1 MELVEIL
8 YRIMYK
14 NMPSV
19 LLGGSLG
26 GLTGRTPLGQ
36 PDPETRTGRTT
47 PKILTRKPGSD
58 GQQPPRAGS
67 TLSKTKSN
75 NYVNNIIN
83 MIFISKCTQKA
94 FSKFTKIRSILGIII
109 LNLIAQHL

>member
-1 MELVEIL
+1 MEIL

-19 LLGGSLG
+19 LLGGFLG
-26 GLTGRTPLGQ
+26 GSDGQTPLGQ

-58 GQQPPRAGS
+58 GQQPPRAGP
-67 TLSKTKSN
+67 TLSETKSRDASCGCAAE
-75 NYVNNIIN
+75 YIVCV
-83 MIFISKCTQKA
+83 KV
-94 FSKFTKIRSILGIII
+94 
-109 LNLIAQHL
+109 

>member
-58 GQQPPRAGS
+58 GQQPPRAGL
-67 TLSKTKSN
+67 TLSETKSI
-75 NYVNNIIN
+75 VNFLIGLQVIN
-83 MIFISKCTQKA
+83 QLALKDGCEDFMT
-94 FSKFTKIRSILGIII
+94 
-109 LNLIAQHL
+109 